1 MLLLPEVEPQTVY
14 YKRYRMEIDL
24 QGQLGEPALP
34 PGYSWVAWSPSLLEA
49 HAEVKFSCFVEEI
62 DAAVF
67 PSLGSRQGCS
77 YLMHEITRKSGFRPE
92 ATWLIACGEGFCGTV
107 QGVRAASG
115 IGAIQNLGVVPA
127 HRGRG
132 LGAALLLQALHGFR
146 QTSLHRAIL
155 EVTASNSDA
164 IRLYRRLGFR
174 SRKTLYKAVEK
185 GATALCPWSEPS
197 RDWLGD
203 SALLQPQT

>member
-14 YKRYRMEIDL
+14 YKRFRMEIDL
-24 QGQLGEPALP
+24 QEPLASAMLP

-49 HAEVKFSCFVEEI
+49 HAEVKFNCFAEEI

-67 PSLGSRQGCS
+67 PCLGSRLGCS
-77 YLMHEITRKSGFRPE
+77 YLMQEITRKSGFRAE
-92 ATWLIACGEGFCGTV
+92 ATWLIACGDGFCGTV

-146 QTSLHRAIL
+146 RTSLHKAFL
-155 EVTASNSDA
+155 EVTASNGAA
-164 IRLYRRLGFR
+164 IRLYRKLGFR

-185 GATALCPWSEPS
+185 GATMLCPWSEPS
-197 RDWLGD
+197 RDWLGE